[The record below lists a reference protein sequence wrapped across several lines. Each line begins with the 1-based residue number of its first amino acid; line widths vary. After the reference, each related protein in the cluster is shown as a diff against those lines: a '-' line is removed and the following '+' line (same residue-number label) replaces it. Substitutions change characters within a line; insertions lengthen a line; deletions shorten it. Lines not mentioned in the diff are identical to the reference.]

1 MDMVMALALSIGIL
15 IAAWVKVGPMA
26 NLAVPAGIIAWGC
39 FFAAGGK
46 MLFFSSRRRH
56 TISGV
61 FWVWLAMTLIG
72 MMNMGDVAFIIIGI
86 VAFILVMQ
94 SKVALL
100 SFIPGAF
107 CGAAVTAWA
116 SPTHVRG
123 YVMVGLAL
131 LLGAVL
137 GYLSEWAGGMM
148 AKKRAYPA

>member
-1 MDMVMALALSIGIL
+1 
-15 IAAWVKVGPMA
+15 
-26 NLAVPAGIIAWGC
+26 
-39 FFAAGGK
+39 
-46 MLFFSSRRRH
+46 
-56 TISGV
+56 
-61 FWVWLAMTLIG
+61 MTLVG

-116 SPTHVRG
+116 SPTDVRG
-123 YVMVGLAL
+123 YVMVALAL

-137 GYLSEWAGGMM
+137 GYVSEWAAGMM
-148 AKKRAYPA
+148 AQRGAEQSASGGGGTEP

>member
-1 MDMVMALALSIGIL
+1 MDMLMALALSIGIL
-15 IAAWVKVGPMA
+15 IAAWVKLGPMA

-46 MLFFSSRRRH
+46 MQGLQKTVAA

-61 FWVWLAMTLIG
+61 FWVWLAMTLVG
-72 MMNMGDVAFIIIGI
+72 MMNMGNVAFIIIGI

-94 SKVALL
+94 SKVATF

-116 SPTHVRG
+116 SPSDARG
-123 YVMVGLAL
+123 YLMVALAL
-131 LLGAVL
+131 LVGAVL
-137 GYLSEWAGGMM
+137 GYVSEWAGGMM
-148 AKKRAYPA
+148 AKRRA